1 MSNFDDLLAQQL
13 AADDADEQLND
24 GDDENGDDDGD
35 DDDDDGDD
43 EFSSSELAQLS
54 ESELLAR
61 AAAQCETGAYEA
73 ACGLYSVV
81 LERRREGGEADTSAG
96 NAVVYLAYGSALFKN
111 AVKSIDALGHTILAA
126 GAANLEQDAVKQQ
139 LVQHGSTAMDDLEL
153 AFQVLECART
163 AFLAQDSAA
172 LSAELADTY
181 ALLADVNL
189 ENDNFADA
197 RSDLLK
203 AIDADARAP
212 AGARKHFVA
221 DVHHKIGVSYLSE
234 KNKPAAKPHLA
245 QARTLLQEALALQPP
260 AEEQPDGADS
270 NGKAKVTADDRAA
283 TAAAALRKQL
293 ETQLAE
299 VEARLQECDPN
310 ELETAAAAI
319 NAADAAAAAAP
330 RRNAFDAPRNSEAQ
344 VENLGTLGGMRV
356 KRKSDAITSTE
367 ADTTS
372 AAAPP
377 DQKKTS

>member
-1 MSNFDDLLAQQL
+1 VSNFDDLLAQQL
-13 AADDADEQLND
+13 AADDAEEQLND
-24 GDDENGDDDGD
+24 EDDGD
-35 DDDDDGDD
+35 DDADDDD
-43 EFSSSELAQLS
+43 EDSLDELS

-61 AAAQCETGAYEA
+61 AAAQCAAGEFEA
-73 ACGLYSVV
+73 ACSVYSVV

-96 NAVVYLAYGSALFKN
+96 NAAVYLAYGAALFKN

-163 AFLAQDSAA
+163 AYLAQDSAA

-245 QARTLLQEALALQPP
+245 QARTLLHEALALQPP
-260 AEEQPDGADS
+260 AEQPDSADA

-283 TAAAALRKQL
+283 AAAAALRKQL

-299 VEARLQECDPN
+299 VDARLQECDPN

-356 KRKSDAITSTE
+356 KRKSDAITSTSTAE
-367 ADTTS
+367 ADTS
-372 AAAPP
+372 AAAPE
-377 DQKKTS
+377 KKST